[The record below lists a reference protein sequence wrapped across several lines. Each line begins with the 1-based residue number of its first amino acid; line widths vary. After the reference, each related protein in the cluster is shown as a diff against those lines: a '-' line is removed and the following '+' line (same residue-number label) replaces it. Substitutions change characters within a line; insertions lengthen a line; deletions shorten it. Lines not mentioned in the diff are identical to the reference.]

1 MAKSTQTNKAK
12 SNNDTKV
19 EITADANNDN
29 EASGELTQ
37 SPEALTEALDKKLE
51 TATMKAIEAVDDA
64 IDTIQTKEPQVKQ
77 MVNSPASSETN
88 NAPSTTIPPVEN
100 YEEYQLIPAKAW
112 PPPVYIKKNVT
123 PSERYY
129 IEHRW
134 YSQWS
139 FFDKKATENK
149 NKYFRTQLIVGL
161 GSVTVPVLVGIRT
174 LNDDVNNLLYIFTII
189 ISLGVAMA
197 TAIESLYTFGDNWR
211 SYRQAAEDLHQEKTI
226 YDVKAGRYQDNPAP
240 FTRFVERCEEII
252 AQQNG
257 RWIQTQEK
265 QAQQAAEDLEE
276 FEARYVDQDDNE
288 VVEIR
293 RTTHTPREQVSSEN
307 GQAVPT
313 FSLNDP
319 EPEVTEEDSSLPTSA
334 G

>member
-1 MAKSTQTNKAK
+1 MAKSTQTSK
-12 SNNDTKV
+12 SKSKIDTDV
-19 EITADANNDN
+19 ETTTNVDN
-29 EASGELTQ
+29 EISVDSTK
-37 SPEALTEALDKKLE
+37 SPEALTEVLDKKLE

-64 IDTIQTKEPQVKQ
+64 IHTIQTKEPQVKQ
-77 MVNSPASSETN
+77 MVNTPASNEPN
-88 NAPSTTIPPVEN
+88 NVPSTTAPPVEN
-100 YEEYQLIPAKAW
+100 YEEYQLIPSKSW

-189 ISLGVAMA
+189 ISLSVAMA

-265 QAQQAAEDLEE
+265 QAQQAAEDMEE

-293 RTTHTPREQVSSEN
+293 RTTHTPREQASSEN

-319 EPEVTEEDSSLPTSA
+319 EPEVSAEDSSLPTSA